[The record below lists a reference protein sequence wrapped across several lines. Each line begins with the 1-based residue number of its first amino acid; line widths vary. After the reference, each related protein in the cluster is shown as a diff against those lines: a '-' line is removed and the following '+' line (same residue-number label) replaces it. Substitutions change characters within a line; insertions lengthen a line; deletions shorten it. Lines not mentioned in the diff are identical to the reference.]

1 MLELSRREKL
11 SQGRDLLAQSPQ
23 VTPIEPLSLF
33 FTQRF
38 YTSIPLLSPHSVFN
52 RYLLSKKW
60 IFQIVGSTALN
71 TAQALSTD
79 PQSIM
84 GVHITCNQ
92 KLFIYQTL
100 NTWLAPDIEKDDEGI
115 RDNNDSVGNDNS
127 NHLSRA
133 LWTLCKNS
141 SYSFL
146 SIFRLKRI
154 RESKFQVQMFRSVYR
169 INDWVTTH
177 FAQRVFNCISPFL

>member
-38 YTSIPLLSPHSVFN
+38 YISIPPLSPHSVFN

-71 TAQALSTD
+71 TAQALATD
-79 PQSIM
+79 PQSIKVIM

-100 NTWLAPDIEKDDEGI
+100 NTWLAPDIEKDDGGT
-115 RDNNDSVGNDNS
+115 RDNNDSVGNENS
-127 NHLSRA
+127 NHSSRA
-133 LWTLCKNS
+133 LYELVTVQE
-141 SYSFL
+141 F
-146 SIFRLKRI
+146 SILFYL
-154 RESKFQVQMFRSVYR
+154 
-169 INDWVTTH
+169 H
-177 FAQRVFNCISPFL
+177 F